1 MIDVI
6 DTMFNAHFELS
17 LSLVVLLLGCVYW
30 LRNSQLYPLANGKRR
45 FEFRAVHAQRRFLSD
60 ARGLIQGG
68 LAQVCYHPPPIYGP

>member
-6 DTMFNAHFELS
+6 DTMFSSSLGFFLS
-17 LSLVVLLLGCVYW
+17 VAAALLGCVYW
-30 LRNSQLYPLANGKRR
+30 LRDSQPYPLANGKRR

-68 LAQVCYHPPPIYGP
+68 LAQVCYHPLSIHGP